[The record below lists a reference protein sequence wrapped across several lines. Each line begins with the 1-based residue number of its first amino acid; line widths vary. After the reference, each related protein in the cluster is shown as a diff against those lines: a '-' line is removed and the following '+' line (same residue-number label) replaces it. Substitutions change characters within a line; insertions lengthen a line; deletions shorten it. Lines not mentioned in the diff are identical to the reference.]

1 MNKENNTSISIC
13 ILRLSAIGDIT
24 HIIPI
29 VSTLQKYYK
38 KCDITWIIGKTEY
51 QLVKTLDNI
60 NYIVIDKN
68 KTLDS
73 IIGMHKYL
81 KEEKF
86 DVVFHMQKSL
96 RSKILGRMID
106 GKINVTFN
114 DINTNNNHVLD
125 NFFAFLEKINIQKKE
140 LIDELKTIDEK
151 KFDFDTRKNLEN
163 QIAETKLLK
172 EKREVQIRIA
182 LIQERINSIWKKP
195 SLINRTIQ
203 AEFIIN
209 LAPSGEILSFD
220 LISSSGEKVFDDSA
234 LAALSKIYFITE
246 VIGLERKYFER
257 NFRSFNLVFKSKN
270 Q

>member
-1 MNKENNTSISIC
+1 MTNSFIGLLNSIFLHLLLFAILITDFSIFAPQQDRIKTIPVEFVNLPIDIEN
-13 ILRLSAIGDIT
+13 
-24 HIIPI
+24 IP
-29 VSTLQKYYK
+29 K
-38 KCDITWIIGKTEY
+38 
-51 QLVKTLDNI
+51 
-60 NYIVIDKN
+60 
-68 KTLDS
+68 
-73 IIGMHKYL
+73 
-81 KEEKF
+81 
-86 DVVFHMQKSL
+86 
-96 RSKILGRMID
+96 
-106 GKINVTFN
+106 KINN
-114 DINTNNNHVLD
+114 IKNEL
-125 NFFAFLEKINIQKKE
+125 LENNIQKKK

-151 KFDFDTRKNLEN
+151 KFDFDTRKNLED
-163 QIAETKLLK
+163 QIAETKFLN

-195 SLINRTIQ
+195 SLINKNIQ
-203 AEFIIN
+203 AEFVIN

>member
-1 MNKENNTSISIC
+1 MTNSFIGLLNSIFLHLLLFAILITDFSIFAPQQDRIKTIPVEFVNLPIDIEN
-13 ILRLSAIGDIT
+13 
-24 HIIPI
+24 IP
-29 VSTLQKYYK
+29 K
-38 KCDITWIIGKTEY
+38 
-51 QLVKTLDNI
+51 
-60 NYIVIDKN
+60 
-68 KTLDS
+68 
-73 IIGMHKYL
+73 
-81 KEEKF
+81 
-86 DVVFHMQKSL
+86 
-96 RSKILGRMID
+96 
-106 GKINVTFN
+106 KINN
-114 DINTNNNHVLD
+114 IKNEL
-125 NFFAFLEKINIQKKE
+125 LENNIQKKE

-151 KFDFDTRKNLEN
+151 KFDFDTRKNLED
-163 QIAETKLLK
+163 QIAETKFLN

-195 SLINRTIQ
+195 SLINKNIQ
-203 AEFIIN
+203 AEFVIN

>member
-1 MNKENNTSISIC
+1 MTNSLIGFLNSIFLHLLLFAILITDFSIFAPQQDRIKTIPVEFVNLPIDIEN
-13 ILRLSAIGDIT
+13 
-24 HIIPI
+24 IP
-29 VSTLQKYYK
+29 K
-38 KCDITWIIGKTEY
+38 
-51 QLVKTLDNI
+51 
-60 NYIVIDKN
+60 
-68 KTLDS
+68 
-73 IIGMHKYL
+73 
-81 KEEKF
+81 
-86 DVVFHMQKSL
+86 
-96 RSKILGRMID
+96 
-106 GKINVTFN
+106 KINN
-114 DINTNNNHVLD
+114 IKNEL
-125 NFFAFLEKINIQKKE
+125 LENNIQKKE
-140 LIDELKTIDEK
+140 LINELKTIDEK
-151 KFDFDTRKNLEN
+151 KLDFDTRKNLED
-163 QIAETKLLK
+163 QIAETKLLN

-195 SLINRTIQ
+195 SLINKNIQ

>member
-1 MNKENNTSISIC
+1 MTNSFIGLLNSIFLHLLLFAILITDFSIFAPQQDRIKTIPVEFVNLPIDIENIPKKINNIKNELLENNI
-13 ILRLSAIGDIT
+13 
-24 HIIPI
+24 
-29 VSTLQKYYK
+29 K
-38 KCDITWIIGKTEY
+38 K
-51 QLVKTLDNI
+51 
-60 NYIVIDKN
+60 
-68 KTLDS
+68 
-73 IIGMHKYL
+73 
-81 KEEKF
+81 
-86 DVVFHMQKSL
+86 
-96 RSKILGRMID
+96 
-106 GKINVTFN
+106 
-114 DINTNNNHVLD
+114 
-125 NFFAFLEKINIQKKE
+125 KK
-140 LIDELKTIDEK
+140 LIDELKTIDKK
-151 KFDFDTRKNLEN
+151 KFDFDTRKNLED
-163 QIAETKLLK
+163 QIAETKFLN

-195 SLINRTIQ
+195 SLINKNIQ

>member
-1 MNKENNTSISIC
+1 MTNSFIGLLNSIFLHLLLFAILITDFSIFAPQQDRIKTIPVEFVNLPIDIEN
-13 ILRLSAIGDIT
+13 
-24 HIIPI
+24 IP
-29 VSTLQKYYK
+29 K
-38 KCDITWIIGKTEY
+38 
-51 QLVKTLDNI
+51 
-60 NYIVIDKN
+60 
-68 KTLDS
+68 
-73 IIGMHKYL
+73 
-81 KEEKF
+81 
-86 DVVFHMQKSL
+86 
-96 RSKILGRMID
+96 
-106 GKINVTFN
+106 KINN
-114 DINTNNNHVLD
+114 IKNEL
-125 NFFAFLEKINIQKKE
+125 LENNIQKKK
-140 LIDELKTIDEK
+140 LIDELKTIDKK
-151 KFDFDTRKNLEN
+151 KFDFDTRKNLED
-163 QIAETKLLK
+163 QIAETKFLN

-195 SLINRTIQ
+195 SLLNKNIQ

>member
-1 MNKENNTSISIC
+1 MTNSFIGLLNSIFLHLLLFAILITDFSIFAPQQDRIKTIPVEFVNLPIDIEN
-13 ILRLSAIGDIT
+13 
-24 HIIPI
+24 IP
-29 VSTLQKYYK
+29 K
-38 KCDITWIIGKTEY
+38 
-51 QLVKTLDNI
+51 
-60 NYIVIDKN
+60 
-68 KTLDS
+68 
-73 IIGMHKYL
+73 
-81 KEEKF
+81 
-86 DVVFHMQKSL
+86 
-96 RSKILGRMID
+96 
-106 GKINVTFN
+106 KINN
-114 DINTNNNHVLD
+114 IKNEL
-125 NFFAFLEKINIQKKE
+125 LENNIQKKE

-151 KFDFDTRKNLEN
+151 KFDFDTRKNLED
-163 QIAETKLLK
+163 QIAETKLLN

-195 SLINRTIQ
+195 SLINKNIQ
-203 AEFIIN
+203 AEFVIN